1 MPKPPESYRTP
12 ARAFGP
18 RSGDT
23 DPRPGEDP
31 TRGGQKEFVPD
42 PDGMNATEDI
52 PPEQRRQPGA
62 DVHQPVRGNEPTGE
76 GKGPGDAKLRG
87 EDRTATK
94 TRA

>member
-1 MPKPPESYRTP
+1 MPKPPEFYRTP
-12 ARAFGP
+12 PRAFGP

-42 PDGMNATEDI
+42 PDGMKATEDL
-52 PPEQRRQPGA
+52 PSEHRR
-62 DVHQPVRGNEPTGE
+62 R
-76 GKGPGDAKLRG
+76 GKGPGDAKARG

>member
-1 MPKPPESYRTP
+1 MPKPPEAYRTP
-12 ARAFGP
+12 SRAHGP

-42 PDGMNATEDI
+42 PDGMNPTEDI
-52 PPEQRRQPGA
+52 PPGDRRQPGA
-62 DVHQPVRGNEPTGE
+62 DVHQPIRGNEPPSD

-87 EDRTATK
+87 EERTVGK
-94 TRA
+94 TGA